1 MPERPKGTVSKTVCT
16 NNESA
21 REFESLCLRQIHLF
35 IHIIYNIK
43 IKYYTMYITEVQVA
57 TNQELIEELEK
68 RERRNKYK
76 GRKRACF

>member
-1 MPERPKGTVSKTVCT
+1 
-16 NNESA
+16 
-21 REFESLCLRQIHLF
+21 
-35 IHIIYNIK
+35 
-43 IKYYTMYITEVQVA
+43 MYITEVQVA